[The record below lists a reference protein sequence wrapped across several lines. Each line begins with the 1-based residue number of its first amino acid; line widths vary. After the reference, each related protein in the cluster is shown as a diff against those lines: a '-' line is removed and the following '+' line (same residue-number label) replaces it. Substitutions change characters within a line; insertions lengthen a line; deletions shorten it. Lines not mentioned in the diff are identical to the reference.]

1 MSSKSYPFQVKRGN
15 PLPLGMYFTGQ
26 GYNFA
31 VFSRHATEVTL
42 VLDSAQAPGK
52 RRQRHQITLDP
63 NENRTGD
70 IWHVFVETG
79 TDRFTYGYRMNGPA
93 TPETDGCIYDSRTI
107 LIDPYCHRLR
117 PRKWGDR
124 STYGGSTCCMPLSP
138 EFDWEGDRP
147 LKTPWPETVIYEIHP
162 RGYTRHPS
170 SGSAHPGTYL
180 GITDKIPY
188 LQALGI
194 TAVELMPVTEFDE
207 NDIAFADPD
216 SSAPL
221 KNYWG
226 YSPVS
231 FHALKSGY
239 AFDCHSHIDEF
250 KSMVKSLHRAG
261 IEVILD
267 IVFNHTGEGG
277 YDGITSS
284 FRGID
289 NPVYYL
295 LDQENRSY
303 LNFSGC
309 GNTLNCNHP
318 VVRSLIRDT
327 LRFWVIEMHVDGFRF
342 DLASILGRD
351 RNGQVLA
358 NPPVIEMIAEDPVLR
373 DTKIIAEAWD
383 AAGLYQVGSFSSDRR
398 WAEWNGRFRDD
409 VRAFMAGHEGT
420 VTRLATRIAGSSDL
434 YQTSS
439 RSPLSSINFLTS
451 HDGFTLYDLVSYEQK
466 RNRANGE
473 DNRDGENH
481 NISWNSGCEGD
492 PAPTAVTA
500 LRFRRIRSMAT
511 ILLLSQGIPM
521 ITAGDEFGR
530 SQLGNNNA
538 WCQDNP
544 TSWVDWTLADTNR
557 DLLRFFRSLIDL
569 RKRYSVFRREDFFH
583 HPAGESD
590 TGPAPEIAWQYLEPG
605 QQNWAHDCQG
615 LAFILHG
622 QQPGDAGGK
631 DFFIMINGSRSD
643 AMPFTLPGI
652 PGACSGLAWYRI
664 IDTAADPPEDFIDAG
679 LQPPLAGGQVVSVL
693 PQAVVVLQSAPVDR
707 NLPNYSTSPAT
718 TTPTG
723 KTFGR

>member
-15 PLPLGMYFTGQ
+15 PLPLGIYFTGQ

-42 VLDSAQAPGK
+42 VLDSAQAPGN
-52 RRQRHQITLDP
+52 RRQRHQIALDP

-79 TDRFTYGYRMNGPA
+79 SDRFTYGYRMNGPA
-93 TPETDGCIYDSRTI
+93 TPEIDGCIYDSRTI
-107 LIDPYCHRLR
+107 LIDPYCHRLL

-124 STYGGSTCCMPLSP
+124 STYGRSTCCMPISP
-138 EFDWEGDRP
+138 EFDWQGDRP
-147 LKTPWPETVIYEIHP
+147 LKIPWPETVIYEIHP

-170 SGSAHPGTYL
+170 SGSDHPGTYL
-180 GITDKIPY
+180 GIADKIPY

-207 NDIAFADPD
+207 NDIAFANPD
-216 SSAPL
+216 NSAPL
-221 KNYWG
+221 KNFWG

-239 AFDCHSHIDEF
+239 AFDCHRHIDEF
-250 KSMVKSLHRAG
+250 KFMVKSLHRAG
-261 IEVILD
+261 IEIILD

-277 YDGITSS
+277 YNGITSS

-318 VVRSLIRDT
+318 VIRSLIRDT

-383 AAGLYQVGSFSSDRR
+383 AAGLYQVGSFSNDRR

-492 PAPTAVTA
+492 PASTAVMA

-511 ILLLSQGIPM
+511 ILFLSQGIPM

-544 TSWVDWTLADTNR
+544 TGWVDWTLADTNR
-557 DLLRFFRSLIDL
+557 DLLRFFRRLIDL
-569 RKRYSVFRREDFFH
+569 RKRYSVFRREDFFR
-583 HPAGESD
+583 HPSGESD
-590 TGPAPEIAWQYLEPG
+590 TGPAPEISWQYLDPG

-622 QQPGDAGGK
+622 QQPDDAGGE
-631 DFFIMINGSRSD
+631 DFFIMINGSRRD
-643 AMPFTLPGI
+643 ALPFTLPDI
-652 PGACSGLAWYRI
+652 PGTCSDLAWYRI
-664 IDTAADPPEDFIDAG
+664 IDTAAVPPDDFIDTG
-679 LQPPLAGGQVVSVL
+679 LQPPLSGGQVVNVL
-693 PQAVVVLQSAPVDR
+693 PQAVVVLQSAPVER
-707 NLPNYSTSPAT
+707 KLSNGSTSPAT
-718 TTPTG
+718 TPPTG
-723 KTFGR
+723 KNFGR